1 MSEGTYCNG
10 GHRLHV
16 ADVAVVQ
23 EEGKVCILAI
33 CLDCGKG
40 FKNEHFV
47 ARPSAYITA
56 LETSKEKSNVSL
68 CK

>member
-1 MSEGTYCNG
+1 MEGRFCNG

-16 ADVAVVQ
+16 ADVAVVPAD
-23 EEGKVCILAI
+23 GKVWILAI

-40 FKNEHFV
+40 FANSHVV
-47 ARPSAYITA
+47 AAPMSAITA
-56 LETSKEKSNVSL
+56 LSIEKEKTNEPV

>member
-16 ADVAVVQ
+16 ADVAVVPD
-23 EEGKVCILAI
+23 EGKVCVLAI

-47 ARPSAYITA
+47 AKPMSVIGA
-56 LETSKEKSNVSL
+56 LETQKEKENVSIR
-68 CK
+68 K